1 MNMLR
6 MWPAA
11 AATAVAF
18 AATTVPASAATA
30 VIFAFTNG
38 GSGTVTFAVADMSQ
52 SAMPATS
59 GAPSYTLIAQTSS
72 STGSITLTAPTVR
85 GASGAVIPATAF
97 QAKCTE
103 TSDNQNMFTTTGLVR
118 LASSPVSCGTLAP
131 NVLGSVTFTI
141 SLYLDDTG
149 DANGFPADTYT
160 SGSLSVTANVP

>member
-1 MNMLR
+1 MIVRRLVTAM
-6 MWPAA
+6 AA
-11 AATAVAF
+11 AAVLV
-18 AATTVPASAATA
+18 ATTTMPASAATA
-30 VIFAFTNG
+30 AILAFING
-38 GSGTVTFAVADMSQ
+38 GSSSITFSVADMSQ

-59 GAPSYTLIAQTSS
+59 GLPSYTLIAQTSS

-85 GASGAVIPATAF
+85 GASGAVIPANAF

-118 LASSPVSCGTLAP
+118 LGAAPVSCGTLAA

-141 SLYLDDTG
+141 ALYLDDTG
-149 DANGFPADTYT
+149 DAYGFPADTYT